1 MKAGMKQQLF
11 FRWVLLL
18 CLVLVIVAG
27 VSLRQR
33 NSKLVTRNNRLIL
46 QNDSILSVNL
56 QLSKEISKLQCV
68 LDSLR
73 LKNGAISSTRN

>member
-1 MKAGMKQQLF
+1 MKHPLF
-11 FRWVLLL
+11 LRWVPLL
-18 CLVLVIVAG
+18 CLVLVLIAG
-27 VSLRQR
+27 VTLRQR
-33 NSKLVTRNNRLIL
+33 NSKLVTRNNRLTL

-56 QLSKEISKLQCV
+56 QLSKEISKLQCL